1 MTGEPTTTRNR
12 ALIGTA
18 VAGLAVLG
26 AFWWFGA
33 RARRRLGAMNGLS
46 WRSTPFSPR

>member
-26 AFWWFGA
+26 EFWWFALEPAADWGQ
-33 RARRRLGAMNGLS
+33 
-46 WRSTPFSPR
+46 

>member
-18 VAGLAVLG
+18 VAGLAVLAHSG
-26 AFWWFGA
+26 
-33 RARRRLGAMNGLS
+33 GLALEPAAD
-46 WRSTPFSPR
+46 WGQ